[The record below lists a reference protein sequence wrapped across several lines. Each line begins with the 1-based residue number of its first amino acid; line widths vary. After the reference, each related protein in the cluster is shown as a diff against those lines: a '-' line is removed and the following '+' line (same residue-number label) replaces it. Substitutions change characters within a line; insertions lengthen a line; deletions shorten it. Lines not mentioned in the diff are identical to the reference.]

1 MDYSKIDS
9 YESACADQGRD
20 PNCKPDVSMLEPG
33 LGKWLMNAFE
43 LAVITK
49 SLNKDEDG
57 KERKANWNDHDEWK
71 HYPWWEVQADKKNPS
86 GSGLSLRAVVDA
98 LSIASVAA
106 RLTTVDEE
114 ASEYSAKTFK
124 DKWENYILHRD

>member
-9 YESACADQGRD
+9 YEAACKDQGRD
-20 PNCKPDVSMLEPG
+20 PACRPDVSMLEPG
-33 LGKWLMNAFE
+33 LQKFINSAFE

-57 KERKANWNDHDEWK
+57 KVRKANWNDHDEWK
-71 HYPWWEVQADKKNPS
+71 HYPWWNVKADKKNPS
-86 GSGLSLRAVVDA
+86 GSGLSLFGVAYGYSFADV
-98 LSIASVAA
+98 AS

-114 ASEYSAKTFK
+114 ASQYSAETFK
-124 DKWENYILHRD
+124 DKWEDYILDRD